1 MDRKTENEIARFFQK
16 RVRER
21 ISYLM
26 TSKKRGDIFQK
37 LAHTAEEYLDRTL
50 IVEKS
55 NFPIER
61 EIIEK
66 HLGKRVYVMK
76 QHSDL
81 DGVFS
86 DIGTALDELW
96 SCGVPYILYGNG
108 CLYVETEY
116 DFSEHAAYILKRND
130 KL

>member
-1 MDRKTENEIARFFQK
+1 MNRKTESEVTRFFQK

-37 LAHTAEEYLDRTL
+37 LAHTAEEYLDRAL

-55 NFPIER
+55 NSPIER

-66 HLGKRVYVMK
+66 YLGKRVYVME
-76 QHSDL
+76 QHSAL
-81 DGVFS
+81 DGFFS
-86 DIGTALDELW
+86 DIGTVLDELW
-96 SCGVPYILYGNG
+96 SCGVPYILYGKG

-116 DFSEHAAYILKRND
+116 DFSTHAAYILKRND
-130 KL
+130 RL

>member
-1 MDRKTENEIARFFQK
+1 MDRNTENEIALFFQK

-37 LAHTAEEYLDRTL
+37 LAHTAEEYLDSTL

-66 HLGKRVYVMK
+66 RLGNRVYVMK
-76 QHSDL
+76 QHSVF
-81 DGVFS
+81 DGDYS

-96 SCGVPYILYGNG
+96 SCGVPYLLYGNG